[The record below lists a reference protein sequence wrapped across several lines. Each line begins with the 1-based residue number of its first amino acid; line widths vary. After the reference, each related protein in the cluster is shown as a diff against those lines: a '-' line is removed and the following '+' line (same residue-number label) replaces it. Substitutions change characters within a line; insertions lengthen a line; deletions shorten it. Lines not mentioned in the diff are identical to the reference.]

1 MHQRIALHPAP
12 LKGIM
17 PPTCRMHV
25 GTNTSADAFGNAL
38 GNSIVGHLS
47 QRPTVSVEEQA
58 NLETFGAALLADNTA
73 KLNKNLNSST
83 NKVVNDAVQKATDIA
98 ADQAAENLT
107 GLVATRRAQQDA
119 SYEASALASI
129 NRDTARISSSLA
141 HANTVYQGVSNL
153 VSTAYENRQTAAI
166 SRSQLN
172 AARAARYERGAIA
185 ADNTFAAIGAS
196 GVDVNAS
203 FTAKTAGYTEFR
215 QNRQAKFDQFY
226 GDLNSFERFAFDN
239 GVDFSEF
246 VLETYEAVGNGVEV
260 GIEAGKMVANGAD
273 VRLAVGFKNSENF
286 EVKAF
291 AGTDIAGVSHKGRL
305 FENKIASNSNLLQPL
320 KTNVAT
326 RFVVDTF
333 GTDGFNPRL
342 DFVQEFDSF
351 KLDTSGL
358 SRRVGFIDSEATFG
372 LRRNLTTLENRA
384 SLNIKFELPD
394 AVERFTFGWTP
405 TVSLEFR
412 SK

>member
-1 MHQRIALHPAP
+1 MGGGDKTGKPS
-12 LKGIM
+12 
-17 PPTCRMHV
+17 
-25 GTNTSADAFGNAL
+25 GTTGGGNTSD
-38 GNSIVGHLS
+38 
-47 QRPTVSVEEQA
+47 P
-58 NLETFGAALLADNTA
+58 
-73 KLNKNLNSST
+73 
-83 NKVVNDAVQKATDIA
+83 
-98 ADQAAENLT
+98 
-107 GLVATRRAQQDA
+107 
-119 SYEASALASI
+119 LASI
-129 NRDTARISSSLA
+129 GQSISDNVGNSVTSSINETNARILGE
-141 HANTVYQGVSNL
+141 VEQQGADNL
-153 VSTAYENRQTAAI
+153 
-166 SRSQLN
+166 
-172 AARAARYERGAIA
+172 AARTEAQQAQQNADFDEVIVANQNASAQRASDFVARSEALNLQGNILASQSLHARQASAERIQQSFDAGRIR
-185 ADNTFAAIGAS
+185 GEAS
-196 GVDVNAS
+196 YLNGVANRSYTGVD
-203 FTAKTAGYTEFR
+203 AKTLVQQQTAGYLEFR
-215 QNRQAKFDQFY
+215 QNQQAKFDQFY
-226 GDLNSFERFAFDN
+226 GDLNTVERFAFDK

-246 VLETYEAVGNGVEV
+246 VLGTYEAVGNGVEV

-291 AGTDIAGVSHKGRL
+291 AGTDIAGFSHKGGL

-342 DFVQEFDSF
+342 DFVQEFDSL

-358 SRRVGFIDSEATFG
+358 SRRAGFIDSEATFG